1 MLVTFFK
8 TGESPKRF
16 GYDGVMYIDVD
27 INHTVSI
34 KGIDS
39 MTERGY
45 VARISAHEYSYFVI
59 HKEDIENE

>member
-1 MLVTFFK
+1 MILTFVK

-16 GYDGVMYIDVD
+16 GYDGVKSIDVD

-39 MTERGY
+39 ITERGY
-45 VARISAHEYSYFVI
+45 VARISAHEYSYFTV
-59 HKEDIENE
+59 HKEDKENE